1 MKNIILN
8 ISKILL
14 SLVTIPLW
22 FVHFFYGSGLVMDPN
37 TNEIIEKVF
46 KHTMFENMQTL
57 DLSFMFYVSIVVVIG
72 SILLAAIS
80 IKINDKKI
88 NKISNIVSIV
98 TIGLFLLC
106 LLVASTVAR
115 GY

>member
-1 MKNIILN
+1 MKNIIIN
-8 ISKILL
+8 ISKMIL
-14 SLVTIPLW
+14 SLISIPLW
-22 FVHFFYGSGLVMDPN
+22 FVKFFHGVGHLPSKDTGEIVEVHFYHS
-37 TNEIIEKVF
+37 
-46 KHTMFENMQTL
+46 MFENMKSL
-57 DLSFMFYVSIVVVIG
+57 ELSFMFYVSVVVVIG
-72 SILLAAIS
+72 SILFAALS